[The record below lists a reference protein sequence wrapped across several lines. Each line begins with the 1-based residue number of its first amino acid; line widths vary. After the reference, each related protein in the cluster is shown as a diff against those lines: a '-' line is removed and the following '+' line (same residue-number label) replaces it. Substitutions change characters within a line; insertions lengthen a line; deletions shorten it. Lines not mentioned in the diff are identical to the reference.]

1 MSLLSSS
8 KKSTPQTSPLDG
20 VLRQILESACDEH
33 NASLSDLTVLSAQV
47 DPYRI
52 DTPAGHRNGAWLGK
66 QFAKLYRPGDRT
78 HLRGLHY
85 AIVQDGKIRKPDGEL
100 YRNDDD
106 NWRWLVE
113 DAAKSARW
121 LGYIT
126 FERIIDQ
133 RNSAPIIHRKA
144 RVIPE
149 AHLIVGIDV
158 NIPDAED
165 IEPLPTARGFVAR
178 QAFNFAIFGE
188 KASLEDIILPIAE
201 EFEADLYLP
210 TGEISDTLVYQI
222 AKEANADGR
231 PLVMFTISDCDPAGH
246 QMPVSIARKLQ
257 AFAHLFFPDLT
268 FEVVRV
274 ALTPEQVRTEGL
286 PSTPLKATEKR
297 ANRWQDEFGIEQTEI
312 DALVTPAKRSVLQRI
327 VTQAFEPYIDSTLS
341 RRVADAKAEWDDA
354 AQAAINEQIDAEHLA
369 QIRDEAAAKL
379 DELREQIEQIN
390 EQFHLVAGEHFTL
403 PDIEVP
409 QPEVELN
416 PDRQA
421 LVSFDDDWV
430 SASQAL
436 IRHKSYGKD

>member
-1 MSLLSSS
+1 MSSLGLSRR
-8 KKSTPQTSPLDG
+8 KSTLQTSTLDG
-20 VLRQILESACDEH
+20 VLRQILESACEEH
-33 NASLSDLTVLSAQV
+33 KASLSDLTVLSAQV

-52 DTPAGHRNGAWLGK
+52 DTPAGHRNGSWLGE

-106 NWRWLVE
+106 NWRWLIE

-121 LGYIT
+121 LGYIP

-133 RNSAPIIHRKA
+133 RNSEPIIHRKA
-144 RVIPE
+144 RVIPQ
-149 AHLIVGIDV
+149 AHLMIGIDV
-158 NIPDAED
+158 AIPDAED
-165 IEPLPTARGFVAR
+165 INPLPTARGFVAR

-201 EFEADLYLP
+201 EYEADLYLP

-274 ALTPEQVRTEGL
+274 ALTPEQVREEEL

-297 ANRWQDEFGIEQTEI
+297 ASRWQDAFGIEQTEI
-312 DALVTPAKRSVLQRI
+312 DALVTPAKRSVLERI
-327 VTQAFEPYIDSTLS
+327 VRQGLPSSPTST
-341 RRVADAKAEWDDA
+341 RR
-354 AQAAINEQIDAEHLA
+354 
-369 QIRDEAAAKL
+369 
-379 DELREQIEQIN
+379 
-390 EQFHLVAGEHFTL
+390 
-403 PDIEVP
+403 
-409 QPEVELN
+409 
-416 PDRQA
+416 
-421 LVSFDDDWV
+421 
-430 SASQAL
+430 
-436 IRHKSYGKD
+436 